1 MIFYQDEELV
11 IRNMEEADA
20 QLFTD
25 AYNAQG
31 WHESVDDYLMRLKDQ
46 AEGKCI
52 ALTAVYQG
60 HPAGGLYL
68 YTTAHEGP
76 FKDKGWPE
84 IVSFSVLQKYQ
95 RRGIGHRLMD
105 AAEQLAGQ
113 QSDTVCLGVGLSRE
127 YGTAQRMYVK
137 RGYIPDGS
145 GVWYQD
151 RQCVQYETV
160 CTIDD
165 DLVLFLSKKLHG

>member
-11 IRNMEEADA
+11 IRHMEEADA
-20 QLFTD
+20 QLFCD

-31 WHESVDDYLMRLKDQ
+31 WHDSVDGYLMRLKDQ

-60 HPAGGLYL
+60 QPAGSLYL
-68 YTTAHEGP
+68 YMTAHEGP

-84 IVSFSVLQKYQ
+84 IVDFNVLQKHQ
-95 RRGIGHRLMD
+95 RKGIGHRLMD
-105 AAEQLAGQ
+105 TAEQLAGQ
-113 QSDTVCLGVGLSRE
+113 TADTVCLGVGLSKE

-137 RGYIPDGS
+137 ARVHPRRLRRVVS
-145 GVWYQD
+145 GTAMRPV
-151 RQCVQYETV
+151 
-160 CTIDD
+160 
-165 DLVLFLSKKLHG
+165 